1 MEKIN
6 KDSAIPFYIQIK
18 EEIIKFATNNDST
31 KALPHHEELARIFGT
46 SRFTVARAV
55 AELKKENVL
64 KAVKGRG
71 TFLTGGRPSV
81 ENNAVIEKKNLITFI
96 IPTTETSPMF
106 QGAQLECEKYGY
118 HILLKNDEPVGNP
131 TREGFISKERDFLIK
146 YRDGKLGDSLILYY
160 EGGKENLDII
170 NDLLHSRRPLVF
182 IDRLPDS
189 LCADY
194 VGYDNF
200 NTGRM
205 VAEEL
210 IKTGKKNI
218 AIVGIGRALSSIK
231 EQVDGYKKALSDND
245 LEIKEENVI
254 SGIDFYYYWQEKD
267 CVRFKEKFHAV
278 KDKVDAIYFMTP
290 STEHIILDELKPKDL
305 KRNIA
310 LVGGD
315 RTIIRDFQD
324 RYVFKVRKPS
334 FRIGEEAVKL
344 LNSRLSSVTWNKTE
358 QIRLPVELV
367 RQER

>member
-6 KDSAIPFYIQIK
+6 KDSVIPFYIQIK

-55 AELKKENVL
+55 AELKKENIL

-71 TFLTGGRPSV
+71 TFLTGERPAV
-81 ENNAVIEKKNLITFI
+81 GNNAVIEKKNLITFI
-96 IPTTETSPMF
+96 IPTTEASPMF
-106 QGAQLECEKYGY
+106 QGAQSESEKYGY
-118 HILLKNDEPVGNP
+118 HLLLKNDEPIENL
-131 TREGFISKERDFLIK
+131 TREGFVSKERDFLIK
-146 YRDGKLGDSLILYY
+146 YRDGKLGNSLILYY

-170 NDLLHSRRPLVF
+170 NDLLRSRRPIVF
-182 IDRLPDS
+182 VDRLPDELS
-189 LCADY
+189 VDY

-200 NTGRM
+200 SAGRI
-205 VAEEL
+205 VTEEL
-210 IKTGKKNI
+210 IKKGKKNI

-231 EQVDGYKKALSDND
+231 EQVDGYKKALSDNG
-245 LEIKEENVI
+245 LEVKEENII
-254 SGIDFYYYWQEKD
+254 SGIDFFYYWQED
-267 CVRFKEKFHAV
+267 DFARFKEKFNAV

-290 STEHIILDELKPKDL
+290 STEHIVLDELRPKDL

-315 RTIIRDFQD
+315 GTIIRDFQD
-324 RYVFKVRKPS
+324 RYIFKVRKPS
-334 FRIGEEAVKL
+334 LRIGEEAVKL
-344 LNSRLSSVTWNKTE
+344 LNSRLSSANWDKTE

-367 RQER
+367 KL